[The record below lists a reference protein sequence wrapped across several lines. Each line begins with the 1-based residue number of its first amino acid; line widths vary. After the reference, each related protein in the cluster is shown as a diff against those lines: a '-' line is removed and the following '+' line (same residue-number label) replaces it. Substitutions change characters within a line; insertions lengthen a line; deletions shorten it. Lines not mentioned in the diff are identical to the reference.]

1 MLGGYLVWYIKI
13 LYFGSS
19 YLELGLI
26 LELELKPSLKL
37 DLVSKLK
44 LKSKLDS

>member
-13 LYFGSS
+13 FDFGSS

-26 LELELKPSLKL
+26 FGIRIGTKFKARLGFKIEIKIQT
-37 DLVSKLK
+37 
-44 LKSKLDS
+44 